1 MRNNLKKKK
10 KKQYFPLYIYNFDI
24 STFNSFF
31 KFWFNCVH
39 LFFSSSL
46 YLFYSRIPFP
56 PSFNLSFFLPLSLSL
71 SRIYVII
78 YIHILYTIIYIQRI
92 FIRDLTTNV
101 ALKKEKKKKQ
111 RKRRKRGQIMYAYK
125 EKKKN
130 YYPDTPF
137 NIHTHV
143 CMHLYILVYMYV
155 RECMRVY
162 ILYIYD
168 IQFL

>member
-10 KKQYFPLYIYNFDI
+10 NNISLSIYIISISRHLTHSSNFDSIASISFSPLYI
-24 STFNSFF
+24 SFTL
-31 KFWFNCVH
+31 V
-39 LFFSSSL
+39 SPSP
-46 YLFYSRIPFP
+46 PFQ
-56 PSFNLSFFLPLSLSL
+56 SFFLSSSLSLSL